1 MKNTTPLSRRHWVVT
16 ITLFA
21 AAGLSAQEARLTGA
35 VTDQSGGFVA
45 NAKVSATQS
54 GRNQTFRTVSSSD
67 GRYQFPRLPI
77 GLYRIH
83 AETPGFKSFLQ
94 SDVNLTTNA
103 DLLLNIVM
111 EIGSVSD
118 QIVVSAEASRVSTE
132 SSTIQQ
138 LVDSKRIVD
147 LPLNGRDIY
156 QLAKLVPGTG
166 QSGTNIGGGRSGGQ
180 NSGMA
185 NVRVD
190 GALNVD
196 NAFQQVLPS
205 PSPDA
210 VQEFTIQTSVASAR
224 YGYASGVIEVSTK
237 SGTNALHG
245 SLYEFLRND
254 KLDARN
260 FFLAQKIKRKRN
272 QYGFAGGG
280 PIYIPKLYDGRNRT
294 FWFVNFEQQKE
305 PLGAAT
311 TIFVPTEEQLRGDFS
326 KFSRVIRDPLTT
338 VNFPGNIIPP
348 SRLDPLATNFL
359 KQYVPL
365 AQDALGTYQYQ
376 RPNDNNPTQLL
387 LRGDQSFNEGRQQFS
402 GRIFTTRRTG
412 PTGHGNL
419 PSFQQGSLQLET
431 DLYGF
436 THVANLAPN
445 KINTARLSYNGY
457 YTVADY
463 KPNISLDDLKK
474 LGWGANFYTYS
485 PDFPMMNVSGFFQ
498 ASIEQ
503 IKIARDYN
511 TFSWSDD
518 FSWIL
523 GKHSLQMGGD
533 AIRTIQS
540 DANLSRTNGSYTFSG
555 VFSNTALT
563 DFMTGRPASFRQG
576 SPAPDAVRGLHM
588 AFYVQDD
595 YKATRRLTL
604 NLGLRYELPLPL
616 LAINDAAMQY
626 RPGSQSTVYVNA
638 PPGVLF
644 YGDPGVPRTGRT
656 TVKNLFAPRVGLAY
670 TLTGDQKTVLRAGY
684 GVYFNPSWSNIQ
696 GQFAIYQPFTRII
709 DINAPAST
717 ANPWANFPGGNPHP
731 YTPDKNAPFDREIT
745 GLSYGPNFKEL
756 NMQQW
761 NLNIQREFA
770 RDWLVTVGYAG
781 SKGTHIPYLRD
792 INQAVYVPGAST
804 AANINQRRP
813 LAPYFSRFSF
823 IESVTNSSYNS
834 LQASVD
840 KRLSRGVTVLLSYT
854 FSKALTD
861 LNTVLTNNGGVQ
873 DANNR
878 RAEWGPGDY
887 DRTHALVTSWVW
899 QIPSPFG
906 KRGIAH
912 AIAGGWELNGIWSMY
927 SGAPL
932 QFATSQDRALRGQ
945 PNRPDRIKD
954 PRMDTSRPRA
964 ELIAQYF
971 DRSAFVANQTGQ
983 FGNAPRAEGQL
994 KAPGPIDVTAGLMKR
1009 FRGIRESHQVQF
1021 RTELFNA
1028 LNRPNFG
1035 APGTNP
1041 DAPGN
1046 YGRITSAADGRI
1058 IQFGLKY
1065 IF

>member
-1 MKNTTPLSRRHWVVT
+1 MPL
-16 ITLFA
+16 L
-21 AAGLSAQEARLTGA
+21 AGALLLTGVRLSAQEARLTGT
-35 VTDQSGGFVA
+35 VTDPTGALVA
-45 NAKVSATQS
+45 GAKISATQS
-54 GRNQTFRTVSSSD
+54 GRNQTFSTLSDAD

-77 GLYRIH
+77 GDYQIR
-83 AETPGFKSFLQ
+83 AENQGFKSFVQ
-94 SDVNLTTNA
+94 TDVNLTTNA
-103 DLLLNIVM
+103 DLLLNIVL
-111 EIGSVSD
+111 EVGSVSE
-118 QIVVSAEASRVSTE
+118 QVTISAEASRVSTE

-156 QLAKLVPGTG
+156 QLARLVPGTG
-166 QSGTNIGGGRSGGQ
+166 QSGTNIGGGRSGSQ

-196 NAFQQVLPS
+196 NAFQQILPS

-224 YGYASGVIEVSTK
+224 YGFASGVIEVSTK
-237 SGTNALHG
+237 SGTNAIHG
-245 SLYEFLRND
+245 SVYEFLRND

-280 PIYIPKLYDGRNRT
+280 PVYIPKLYDGRNRT

-305 PLGAAT
+305 PLGAAS
-311 TIFVPTEEQLRGDFS
+311 TIFVPTAEQLTGDFS
-326 KFSRVIRDPLTT
+326 RLGRVVRDPLTNQ
-338 VNFPGNIIPP
+338 NFPGNVIPA
-348 SRLDPLATNFL
+348 SRLDPLAINFS

-376 RPNDNNPTQLL
+376 RPNDNNPTKLL
-387 LRGDQSFNEGRQQFS
+387 LRGDQSFGGGRHQVS
-402 GRIFTTRRTG
+402 GRTFTTRRTG

-419 PSFQQGSLQLET
+419 PAFQSGQLVLDT

-436 THVANLAPN
+436 SYVANVSPN
-445 KINTARLSYNGY
+445 KINTARISYNGY

-474 LGWGANFYTYS
+474 LGWASNFYTYT
-485 PDFPMMNVSGFFQ
+485 PDFPMMNISGFFQ
-498 ASIEQ
+498 VSIEQ
-503 IKIARDYN
+503 IKISRDYN
-511 TFSWSDD
+511 TLSWSDD
-518 FSWIL
+518 FSWIV
-523 GKHSLQMGGD
+523 GKHNIQFGGD
-533 AIRTIQS
+533 AIRTIQT
-540 DANLSRTNGSYTFSG
+540 DNNLSRTNGSYTFSG

-563 DFMTGRPASFRQG
+563 DFLLGRPATFRQG
-576 SPAPDAVRGLHM
+576 SPAPDAVRGLHL
-588 AFYVQDD
+588 AFYAQDD
-595 YKATRRLTL
+595 YKVNRRLTL
-604 NLGLRYELPLPL
+604 NLGLRYELPLPV
-616 LAINDAAMQY
+616 LAINDASMQY
-626 RPGSQSTVYVNA
+626 RPGSKSTVYVNA

-644 YGDPGVPRTGRT
+644 YGDPGIPRAGRNA
-656 TVKNLFAPRVGLAY
+656 VKNLFAPRVGLAY
-670 TLTGDQKTVLRAGY
+670 TLTGDQKTVIRAGY
-684 GVYFNPSWSNIQ
+684 GIYFNPSWSNIQ

-731 YTPDKNAPFDREIT
+731 YKPDKNAPFDNEIT

-756 NMQQW
+756 SMQQW
-761 NLNIQREFA
+761 NVNLQREFA
-770 RDWLVTVGYAG
+770 RNWLVTLGYAG
-781 SKGTHIPYLRD
+781 SRGTHVPYLRD
-792 INQAVYVPGAST
+792 INQARFIPGAST

-813 LAPYFSRFSF
+813 LAPYFSRFSL

-834 LQASVD
+834 FQASMD
-840 KRLSRGVTVLLSYT
+840 KRLSKGVTVLVSYT

-873 DANNR
+873 DADNR

-887 DRTHALVTSWVW
+887 DRTHAFVSSWVW
-899 QIPSPFG
+899 QLPSPFG
-906 KRGIAH
+906 KRGIGSAVL
-912 AIAGGWELNGIWSMY
+912 GGWELNGIWSMY

-954 PRMDTSRPRA
+954 PRLDTGRSRA
-964 ELIAQYF
+964 EQIIQYF
-971 DRSAFVANQTGQ
+971 DRTAFVANQTGQ

-994 KAPGPIDVTAGLMKR
+994 KAPGTIDVTAGIMKR
-1009 FRGIRESHQVQF
+1009 FRGIAESHQVQF
-1021 RTELFNA
+1021 RTEMFNA
-1028 LNRPNFG
+1028 FNRPNFN

-1041 DAPGN
+1041 DTPGN
-1046 YGRITSAADGRI
+1046 YGRITGAADGRI